1 MAGRVYV
8 LLLCCSWLAVT
19 TCRCY
24 VLVGWSDMDPERQA
38 RGRDRCC
45 YVVVGWPCLYVD
57 AMLQLAGRIWTQ
69 SGKPGDVIVDA
80 AKKEKATLIVIGSR
94 GLSRVKRTFQGSVS
108 DYVLHNAPCPV
119 CICRLTD

>member
-1 MAGRVYV
+1 MST
-8 LLLCCSWLAVT
+8 CC
-19 TCRCY
+19 CY
-24 VLVGWSDMDPERQA
+24 VVVGWPDMDAERQA